1 MPAITYVF
9 YASVVVLPLGI
20 GLAKGRTLAEIPKS
34 KPPAIWV
41 A

>member
-1 MPAITYVF
+1 MPLITYVS
-9 YASVVVLPLGI
+9 YASSTVLPLGI
-20 GLAKGRTLAEIPKS
+20 GLAKGRALAEIPNS

>member
-1 MPAITYVF
+1 MPAMTYVF
-9 YASVVVLPLGI
+9 YARGPVLPLGI
-20 GLAKGRTLAEIPKS
+20 GLAKGRTLAEIPNS